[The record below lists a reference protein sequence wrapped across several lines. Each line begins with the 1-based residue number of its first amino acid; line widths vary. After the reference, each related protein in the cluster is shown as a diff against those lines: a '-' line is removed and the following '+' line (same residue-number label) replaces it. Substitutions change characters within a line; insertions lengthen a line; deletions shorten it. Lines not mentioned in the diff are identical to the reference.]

1 VQQST
6 PPAGEA
12 GMTAHLG
19 ASITA
24 FVDGE
29 LDLERR
35 EHVLVHLAHCGSC
48 RAEVAGLRGLKG
60 ALRREPA
67 APEDLAARLLAST
80 TAIPVA
86 APVAVAPRRHVRLRR
101 AAVGSAC
108 FAVGVVG
115 TIRLAGPP
123 VEPEVPVDPTG
134 PGLVVEHVST
144 ANEMPFVGADV
155 TGTRAR

>member
-1 VQQST
+1 V
-6 PPAGEA
+6 
-12 GMTAHLG
+12 TAHLG
-19 ASITA
+19 VSITA

-48 RAEVAGLRGLKG
+48 RAEVDALRGLKG

-67 APEDLAARLLAST
+67 APDDLAARLLAST
-80 TAIPVA
+80 GGLPVA

-101 AAVGSAC
+101 TAVGGAF

-115 TIRLAGPP
+115 AIGLAGPP

-134 PGLVVEHVST
+134 PGLVIEHVST

-155 TGTRAR
+155 TSTRAR